1 MAWYNYGYF
10 RPSKPRRVKGG
21 IKAQN
26 KQGAFVSSWWAKRW
40 LQVLESFNIG
50 ARLGR
55 GRRYARSGQVLSI
68 EIAEGCVAAVVQGS
82 RPKPYNVQIRLKPLS
97 RQAWNRFAKVL
108 CAQPYFTAMLMN
120 GQMPN
125 EIEEVFKK
133 ANLSLFPTRLGDL
146 KTDCSCPDWSN
157 PCKHIAAVYYLLGE
171 EFDRNPFLI
180 FRLRGIEREELVS
193 LVGKDTPAKE
203 KTKRGMAAGCASVE
217 DRELVL
223 VQMPLPSEPDVFWGT
238 IDIRSDFLGETAV
251 PSIVAALSKQLGN
264 FPFWRGE
271 QRFLDTLVPI
281 YQEASS
287 IGLEIVA
294 GAFDTIE
301 QQDAKPL

>member
-1 MAWYNYGYF
+1 MGWYDYWHF
-10 RPSKPRRVKGG
+10 KPSKPRRAKGG

-26 KQGAFVSSWWAKRW
+26 KRSAFGESWWARRW
-40 LQVLESFNIG
+40 IQALESFNIG

-55 GRRYARSGQVLSI
+55 GRSYARWGQVLSI
-68 EIAEGCVAAVVQGS
+68 EIGKGLVTAMVQGS
-82 RPKPYNVQIRLKPLS
+82 RPKPYRVEIRLQPLS

-133 ANLSLFPTRLGDL
+133 AKLSLFPTRLGDL

-180 FRLRGIEREELVS
+180 FRLRGIEREELLS
-193 LVGKDTPAKE
+193 LVGKDMPAKG
-203 KTKRGMAAGCASVE
+203 KTKRAVAAGHASVDE
-217 DRELVL
+217 QESVS
-223 VQMPLPSEPDVFWGT
+223 VQTPLPSEPEVFWGN
-238 IDIRSDFLGETAV
+238 IDIKSDFLGETTV
-251 PSIVAALSKQLGN
+251 PSTPAALPKQLGN

-271 QRFLDTLVPI
+271 ERFLDILVPI
-281 YQEASS
+281 YREASLT
-287 IGLEIVA
+287 GLEIVVGVFGSA
-294 GAFDTIE
+294 D
-301 QQDAKPL
+301 QQEA

>member
-1 MAWYNYGYF
+1 MGWYDYGYIK
-10 RPSKPRRVKGG
+10 RSTPRHVKGG

-26 KQGAFVSSWWAKRW
+26 KQGAFVGNWWAKRW

-68 EIAEGCVAAVVQGS
+68 EIAEGCVTAAVQGS
-82 RPKPYNVQIRLKPLS
+82 RPKPYNVEICLKPLS

-125 EIEEVFKK
+125 EIEQVFKK

-180 FRLRGIEREELVS
+180 FKLRGIEREELVL
-193 LVGKDTPAKE
+193 LVGKDTPAKG
-203 KTKRGMAAGCASVE
+203 KTKRALAAERASVE
-217 DRELVL
+217 EQESVL
-223 VQMPLPSEPDVFWGT
+223 VQMPLPSEPDVFWGN
-238 IDIRSDFLGETAV
+238 IDIKSDFLGETTV
-251 PSIVAALSKQLGN
+251 PSIAAALSKQL
-264 FPFWRGE
+264 
-271 QRFLDTLVPI
+271 
-281 YQEASS
+281 
-287 IGLEIVA
+287 GLEIVA

-301 QQDAKPL
+301 QQDSKRL